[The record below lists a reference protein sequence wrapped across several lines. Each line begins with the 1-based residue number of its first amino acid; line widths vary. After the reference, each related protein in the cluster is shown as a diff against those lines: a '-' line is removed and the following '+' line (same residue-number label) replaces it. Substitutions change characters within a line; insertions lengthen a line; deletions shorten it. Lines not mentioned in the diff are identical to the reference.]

1 MPDEMTMAGRMY
13 RVRHAIAFATI
24 TLVVAGG
31 LWLWIHNSSSGRL
44 HHVAAIGDAE
54 GVRTAL
60 LGGADPNERHWPGR
74 KPSLSRQETP
84 IMLAASRGC
93 MDCVNSLIEAGA
105 DVNAEDFFGQPV
117 LAYAVHDPAIVALL
131 LSKGANAARCARG
144 VQYSAIAKSFELREA
159 RSLQL
164 ILDAGVP
171 PDSECL
177 RYTLF
182 EYTLSSARRPHD
194 DVTLA
199 TLIRHTGGALGGYG
213 DELLFEAAD
222 SGATESCRL
231 LLDFGTA
238 ADRPSPTGVTPLMVA
253 AGSGAVEVAQLLL
266 DRGADRA
273 RKDNAGR
280 TALDYIEQAKGSP
293 ADRLAA
299 LRRLLA
305 GSGDEDATR

>member
-1 MPDEMTMAGRMY
+1 MPDEMTVAGRMF
-13 RVRHAIAFATI
+13 RLRHAIAFATS

-31 LWLWIHNSSSGRL
+31 LWLWIHNSSSGSL
-44 HHVAAIGDAE
+44 HRVSAIGDVE
-54 GVRTAL
+54 GVRSAL
-60 LGGADPNERHWPGR
+60 LGGADPNERHWPGW

-93 MDCVNSLIEAGA
+93 IDCVHLLIEAGA
-105 DVNAEDFFGQPV
+105 DVDAEDFFGSPV
-117 LAYAVHDPAIVALL
+117 LAYAVNNSEIVALL
-131 LSKGANAARCARG
+131 LSAGADATRCGRG
-144 VQYSAIAKSFELREA
+144 VQYSAIAKAFEYRQA

-171 PDSECL
+171 PDSECV

-182 EYTLSSARRPHD
+182 EYALSSAQRPHD
-194 DVTLA
+194 DAALA
-199 TLIRHTGGALGGYG
+199 MLIRHIGADLDGYG
-213 DELLFEAAD
+213 NELLLEAAE

-231 LLDFGTA
+231 LLEFGTA
-238 ADRPSPTGVTPLMVA
+238 ADRPSPNGVTPLMVA
-253 AGSGAVEVAQLLL
+253 AGSGAIEVAQLLL

-280 TALDYIEQAKGSP
+280 TALDYIEQAKRSP
-293 ADRLAA
+293 ADRLTA

-305 GSGDEDATR
+305 GSDDEDATR